1 MRIAIAG
8 AGAMGS
14 KFGWHL
20 KRANNN
26 VTLIDSWDKNIAA
39 VRKNGVIAKVKDQEI
54 TEKMPIYNPE
64 EIDEQRE
71 NVDLLIVFTKSMQLE
86 EMLNN
91 LKPIISKNTYVLCLL
106 MA

>member
-54 TEKMPIYNPE
+54 TEKKCQFIILKKLMS
-64 EIDEQRE
+64 
-71 NVDLLIVFTKSMQLE
+71 NVRMLI
-86 EMLNN
+86 
-91 LKPIISKNTYVLCLL
+91 C
-106 MA
+106 